1 MNGLRHLAVGAM
13 LLVAAAIPAA
23 VADAATATVSI
34 GERLEPA
41 RLTVAVGTAVTWTND
56 DDERHRV
63 RSRDGVTEFDSG
75 NLEPGETF
83 TFVFEAPGDHP
94 YVDEREPEDAA
105 YHGAITVTGGG
116 QTGSGGASTD
126 PGDASGTG
134 GGAAPSDAGG
144 APSDVDVAV
153 LDRSFSPA
161 SIEVSAGS
169 SVTWTNRSDREHTV
183 TFRSGGGSGEFGGG
197 GTFTHTFDAPGTFD
211 YLCAIHPEMT
221 GTVTVAGAGPAP
233 SGDAA
238 GPDAGDG
245 ATTGDGDADGT
256 NRTSG
261 STAAP
266 SSPGSSAASVSAV
279 EFEFVPARV
288 SVVPGGQVTWTNDGV
303 APHTVAG
310 EGFGS
315 PTLRPGG
322 SFSRRFET
330 PGTYPYRCTLHPQ
343 MTGTVVVQD
352 AAEEDSGG
360 DGSLPGAVGGGE
372 GDGGTTGDAPSPSV
386 RSEPGAAASATRVE
400 RATTPLGGPLGV
412 VLSFIVGIAAGAA
425 GMRFRR

>member
-1 MNGLRHLAVGAM
+1 MNRLGHLTVAAM

-23 VADAATATVSI
+23 ADAATVTVSI
-34 GERLEPA
+34 GDRLEPA

-63 RSRDGVTEFDSG
+63 RSRDGTTEFDSG

-83 TFVFEAPGDHP
+83 TFVFETPGDHT
-94 YVDEREPEDAA
+94 YVDEREPEDVA
-105 YHGAITVTGGG
+105 YHGEVTVTGGG

-126 PGDASGTG
+126 PDGSSDTG
-134 GGAAPSDAGG
+134 GGSTPGDAGG

-161 SIEVSAGS
+161 SLEVSAGS

-183 TFRSGGGSGEFGGG
+183 TFRSGGGSGEFGRG

-221 GTVTVAGAGPAP
+221 GTVTVAGAAPAP
-233 SGDAA
+233 PGGAA

-245 ATTGDGDADGT
+245 AAPAGGEGDSTT
-256 NRTSG
+256 RTG
-261 STAAP
+261 GTAAA
-266 SSPGSSAASVSAV
+266 PGSSAASAASVSAV
-279 EFEFVPARV
+279 ELEFVPARV
-288 SVVPGGQVTWTNDGV
+288 TVEPGGQVTWTNDGA
-303 APHTVAG
+303 APHTVTG

-315 PTLRPGG
+315 PTLGPGG
-322 SFSRRFET
+322 TFSHRFET
-330 PGTYPYRCTLHPQ
+330 PGTFPYRCTLHPQ

-352 AAEEDSGG
+352 TGGEGSGG
-360 DGSLPGAVGGGE
+360 GGSPPGAVAGGE
-372 GDGGTTGDAPSPSV
+372 EDTGTTGDAPSTSARP
-386 RSEPGAAASATRVE
+386 ETGAAASATRTG

-412 VLSFIVGIAAGAA
+412 VLSFVAGVALGAA
-425 GMRFRR
+425 AVRFRR